1 MTPKRRPSSTRFW
14 PPLPE
19 DPDTQVVGETGTSGA
34 VVAVVPAAGSGERL
48 AAGIPKAFCEV
59 DGRTLL
65 ERAVAGLLQSD
76 VISHVVVA
84 VPAGRIDQAEQVLA
98 GQATVVAGG
107 SDRTESVS
115 LALAALPMAAEP
127 EFVLV
132 HDAARALTPPAL
144 IVRVVDALRGGH
156 RAVVPALRLHDTIKA
171 VDANGAVLG
180 TPERAGLR
188 AVQTP
193 QGFATDLL
201 LRAYRA
207 YQGGGSA
214 GFTDD
219 ASLVE
224 HVGGQVQVVDGDPL
238 AFKITTPLDLLLAE
252 AIVRR

>member
-1 MTPKRRPSSTRFW
+1 MA
-14 PPLPE
+14 
-19 DPDTQVVGETGTSGA
+19 GGT

-48 AAGIPKAFCEV
+48 AAGIPKAFCEL

-65 ERAVAGLLQSD
+65 GRAVAGLLESGVVD
-76 VISHVVVA
+76 HVVAA
-84 VPAGRIDQAEQVLA
+84 VPADRIDQAKRALGVL
-98 GQATVVAGG
+98 GEKATVVAGG
-107 SDRTESVS
+107 ADRTESVS
-115 LALAALPMAAEP
+115 LALAALPGNP
-127 EFVLV
+127 DFVLV

-144 IVRVVDALRGGH
+144 VGRVVDALRAGH
-156 RAVVPALRLHDTIKA
+156 GAVVPALPPSDTIKA

-193 QGFATDLL
+193 QGFATELL
-201 LRAYRA
+201 LSAYRA
-207 YQGGGSA
+207 SRGAA

-224 HVGGQVQVVDGDPL
+224 RLGGQVQVVDGDPL
-238 AFKITTPLDLLLAE
+238 AFKITTRLDLLLAQ

>member
-19 DPDTQVVGETGTSGA
+19 DPDTQVVGETGASGA

-76 VISHVVVA
+76 VVSHVVVA
-84 VPAGRIDQAEQVLA
+84 KQVLA
-98 GQATVVAGG
+98 ERATVVAGG

-144 IVRVVDALRGGH
+144 IVRVVDALRDGH
-156 RAVVPALRLHDTIKA
+156 QAVVPALRLHDTIKA
-171 VDANGAVLG
+171 VDANGVVLG

-201 LRAYRA
+201 LRAYRV
-207 YQGGGSA
+207 YQSSGSA

-238 AFKITTPLDLLLAE
+238 AFKITTRLDLLLAE